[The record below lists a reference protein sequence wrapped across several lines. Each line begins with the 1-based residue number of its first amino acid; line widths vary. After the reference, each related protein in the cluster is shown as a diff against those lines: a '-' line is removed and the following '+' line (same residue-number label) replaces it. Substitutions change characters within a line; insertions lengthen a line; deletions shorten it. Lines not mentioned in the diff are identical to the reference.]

1 MTVGERIKARRK
13 QIGMSAEQVAQ
24 QLNISPSTVY
34 RYENGD
40 IEKMGI
46 DKLTPIANA
55 LQTTPAYL
63 MGWEEFSPH
72 PLPNDISPLPPSRT
86 YPLVGDIACGT
97 PILAEQN
104 ITEYINFPGDLRADF
119 CLRCRGDSMTG
130 ARIYDGDIVFVRQ
143 QPDVEDGEIAVVLI
157 EEETTL
163 KRIYRAD
170 GVLTLMPDNPAY
182 PPMVYTGSQLDQ
194 IRILGKAVHF
204 LSAVK

>member
-1 MTVGERIKARRK
+1 
-13 QIGMSAEQVAQ
+13 
-24 QLNISPSTVY
+24 
-34 RYENGD
+34 
-40 IEKMGI
+40 MGI